1 MPDQPSI
8 PAAAAAA
15 NQLVSAKPISRNIE
29 DLLVEAIMADPL
41 LIVCAGCGALNRVP
55 AERLGG
61 DPRCGR
67 CKAPV
72 FRGEPFD
79 VDEGAFAHHVAQGS
93 LPVLV
98 DFWASWCG
106 PCQAMAPAFKAA
118 AGDLEP
124 HVRLLKVDTEGEQG
138 LAARFGIRS
147 IPTLMLFAAGRERAR
162 RSGAL
167 DRNGIVAWTRQQLAA
182 SARPAG

>member
-1 MPDQPSI
+1 MS
-8 PAAAAAA
+8 
-15 NQLVSAKPISRNIE
+15 
-29 DLLVEAIMADPL
+29 DPL
-41 LIVCAGCGALNRVP
+41 LVACAGCGALNRVP

-61 DPRCGR
+61 APQCGR
-67 CKAPV
+67 CKSPV
-72 FRGEPFD
+72 FRRQPIDAE
-79 VDEGAFAHHVAQGS
+79 EATFARHVMQGS

-124 HVRLLKVDTEGEQG
+124 EVRLLKVDTESEQG

-147 IPTLMLFAAGRERAR
+147 IPTLMLFAGGSERAR
-162 RSGAL
+162 LSGAL

-182 SARPAG
+182 SARE